1 MTNPVLLLPVLY
13 FFLKFGNFVFSQKRS
28 RLNQH
33 FVPVLFSPPPDQ
45 PSSQIIL
52 KKKEEELKKQ
62 STKYLIKQKT
72 TNSTE
77 KVKS

>member
-28 RLNQH
+28 GLNQH
-33 FVPVLFSPPPDQ
+33 FVPVLFTTPPDQ

-52 KKKEEELKKQ
+52 KKEEE
-62 STKYLIKQKT
+62 LIKQKT
-72 TNSTE
+72 TNSIE